1 MVAGIKE
8 ATPADLYAHDL
19 YAHVQVSDESKG
31 MYKASFKA
39 QHTGV
44 YQVHVLADG
53 TPIKGSPFRSEVSSG
68 RPDFTKCK
76 LGGPGLEA
84 VRLGQPC
91 DLLIELFDTFSNKI
105 TSALDALA
113 DIQVQSTLD
122 KSSSD
127 KSKSSTKPKLVW
139 NLFGTCLEL
148 FFIIFTH
155 FIIFTR
161 ILFDKLK
168 TCEVGLAQVLW
179 LVEGRLYACAN
190 RNCTTLAVLCT
201 EHLSECSHF
210 SQLAKQDNVCTGRA
224 GRHLGTCPRVCREW
238 DLAIDY
244 MYSWTRPA
252 PPVVTPG
259 QVRL

>member
-8 ATPADLYAHDL
+8 ATPADLYEHDL

-122 KSSSD
+122 KASSD

-139 NLFGTCLEL
+139 NLFGT
-148 FFIIFTH
+148 FFITFKYCIIFTQ
-155 FIIFTR
+155 

-168 TCEVGLAQVLW
+168 TREVGLAQVLW

-201 EHLSECSHF
+201 EHLSGCSHI
-210 SQLAKQDNVCTGRA
+210 SQLAKQDHACNRRA
-224 GRHLGTCPRVCREW
+224 G
-238 DLAIDY
+238 
-244 MYSWTRPA
+244 
-252 PPVVTPG
+252 
-259 QVRL
+259 